1 MRTPYGRSFV
11 DPLKVTN
18 NLRAQRIPVGS
29 EYRGEVDETQWLNDD
44 EQRLWR
50 AWLRV
55 HARLVA
61 RLDAELQTDHGL
73 SSADYE
79 VLVNLSEAPERSL
92 RMAELAERL
101 RLSPSGLTRRLDGL
115 VRDGLVERRKCPS
128 DGRGSLAVLTDAG
141 FARLVG
147 AAPTHV
153 AGVRRYFVDPLSAA
167 EQRELM
173 GSLNAIEALL
183 APSQGPAWPSCP
195 GEPVVSGP
203 PAGRPD
209 LDR

>member
-1 MRTPYGRSFV
+1 
-11 DPLKVTN
+11 
-18 NLRAQRIPVGS
+18 
-29 EYRGEVDETQWLNDD
+29 VDETRWLNAD

-55 HARLVA
+55 HTRLVV
-61 RLDAELQTDHGL
+61 RLDAELQAGHGL

-92 RMAELAERL
+92 RMADLAERL

-115 VRDGLVERRKCPS
+115 VRDGMVERRKCPS
-128 DGRGSLAVLTDAG
+128 DGRGSLALLTDAG
-141 FARLVG
+141 MARLVG

-153 AGVRRYFVDPLSAA
+153 AGVRRYFLDPLSAA
-167 EQRELM
+167 QQRELS
-173 GSLNAIEALL
+173 GSLDAIEALL
-183 APSQGPAWPSCP
+183 APSQGPAWPSFP
-195 GEPVVSGP
+195 GESAVSS

-209 LDR
+209 LGR